1 MELRWS
7 SGDSAL
13 LMQGSQIR
21 SLIRELRSHMLCGMA
36 KKKEKKL
43 TQETKTLPKKGVLS
57 RYLNH

>member
-1 MELRWS
+1 MKLRWS
-7 SGDSAL
+7 SSDSAL